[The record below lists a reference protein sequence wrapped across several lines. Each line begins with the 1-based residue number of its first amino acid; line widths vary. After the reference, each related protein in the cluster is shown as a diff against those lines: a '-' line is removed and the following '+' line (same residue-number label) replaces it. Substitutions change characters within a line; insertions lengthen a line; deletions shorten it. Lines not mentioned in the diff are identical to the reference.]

1 MLENEFK
8 SALPSAVRRTARL
21 RLRIPAEGDIDFLT
35 RLFSRPELVAH
46 RPVPRPDSPE
56 ESAARLAR
64 DIGHWKDHGF
74 WRWAVEANG
83 ALIGFGGVTVS
94 KEFDGLNLSYHL
106 QPENWAY
113 GYATELVGEALAFAF
128 DDLHAER
135 VIGLVRTANAA
146 SRRILEKCGF
156 NFEREVMLHGAPTNM
171 YAFGKTS
178 GS

>member
-21 RLRIPAEGDIDFLT
+21 RLRIPVEGDIDFLA

-46 RPVPRPDSPE
+46 RPVPRPDSRE

-74 WRWAVEANG
+74 GRWAVEANG

-106 QPENWAY
+106 QPKSWGQ
-113 GYATELVGEALAFAF
+113 GYATELVREALVFAF

-146 SRRILEKCGF
+146 SRRIPEKCGF

-171 YAFGKTS
+171 YGFGKAS

>member
-8 SALPSAVRRTARL
+8 GALPSAVRRTARL
-21 RLRIPAEGDIDFLT
+21 RLRIPVEGDIDFLT

-56 ESAARLAR
+56 ECAARLAR

-74 WRWAVEANG
+74 GRWAVEAKG

-106 QPENWAY
+106 QPESWGA
-113 GYATELVGEALAFAF
+113 GICHG
-128 DDLHAER
+128 
-135 VIGLVRTANAA
+135 IGR
-146 SRRILEKCGF
+146 
-156 NFEREVMLHGAPTNM
+156 
-171 YAFGKTS
+171 
-178 GS
+178 GSPGVCL

>member
-1 MLENEFK
+1 MLEHEFK
-8 SALPSAVRRTARL
+8 GALQSAVRRTARL
-21 RLRIPAEGDIDFLT
+21 RLRIPLEGDIDFLT

-46 RPVPRPDSPE
+46 RPVPRPDTPA

-74 WRWAVEANG
+74 GRWAVEANG
-83 ALIGFGGVTVS
+83 TLIGFGSVTVS
-94 KEFDGLNLSYHL
+94 KEFDDLNLSYHL
-106 QPENWAY
+106 QPESWGQ
-113 GYATELVGEALAFAF
+113 GYATELVREAPVFAI
-128 DDLHAER
+128 DDLHAGR
-135 VIGLVRTANAA
+135 MIGLVRTANVA

-156 NFEREVMLHGAPTNM
+156 KYEREVMLHGAPTNM

>member
-8 SALPSAVRRTARL
+8 GALQSAVRRSARL
-21 RLRIPAEGDIDFLT
+21 RLRIPVEGDIDFLT

-74 WRWAVEANG
+74 GRWAVEAND
-83 ALIGFGGVTVS
+83 ALIGFGGATVS
-94 KEFDGLNLSYHL
+94 QEFDGLNLSYHL
-106 QPENWAY
+106 QPESWGQ
-113 GYATELVGEALAFAF
+113 GYATELVRETLVFAF
-128 DDLHAER
+128 ENLRAER
-135 VIGLVRTANAA
+135 VIGLVRPVNTA
-146 SRRILEKCGF
+146 SKRILEKCGF

-178 GS
+178 DS